1 MHSQDPI
8 NAVLLTG
15 YADGF
20 VRLGAHSDN
29 EPDIVTNSTIHTV
42 SLGARRTMRLTY
54 VNDNGK
60 EESIDV
66 SLGPGDLLLMEK
78 ETQSV
83 LKHEILQD
91 LDTKEARISL
101 TYRSMKT
108 GSPPKLEEKK
118 NLTEDKQTG
127 RSNSEIDL
135 RNVQT

>member
-1 MHSQDPI
+1 
-8 NAVLLTG
+8 
-15 YADGF
+15 
-20 VRLGAHSDN
+20 
-29 EPDIVTNSTIHTV
+29 
-42 SLGARRTMRLTY
+42 MRLTY